1 MYFKYKKKYYKKIKI
16 RIISGKLRGRK
27 LSVSTEIKDLRPT
40 TSFIRETLFNWL
52 TPIIHGANCLDCFA
66 GSGALGLEALS
77 RYASSV
83 TFLERNNLI
92 SNQLKNNLKLLHINK
107 AKVILTDSLN
117 WINKI
122 GEVFDIVFIDPPFRY
137 DTLIDK
143 IIILLEEHSRL
154 SQSAWIYIENK
165 NKSKVPKIPEN
176 WNLHREKQTGKVIY
190 RLYFRKKI

>member
-1 MYFKYKKKYYKKIKI
+1 MYFKYKKIKI
-16 RIISGKLRGRK
+16 RIISGKFRGRK
-27 LSVSTEIKDLRPT
+27 LYVSTKIKDLRPT

-52 TPIIHGANCLDCFA
+52 TPIIQGTNCLDCFA

-92 SNQLKNNLKLLHINK
+92 SNQLKNNLKLLHITK
-107 AKVILTDSLN
+107 AKVILTDSLI
-117 WINKI
+117 WLNKI

-143 IIILLEEHSRL
+143 IIFLLEKNKRL
-154 SQSAWIYIENK
+154 SQSSWIYIETK
-165 NKSKVPKIPEN
+165 NNNKVPKIPVN
-176 WNLHREKQTGKVIY
+176 WNLHREKKTGKIIY
-190 RLYFRKKI
+190 RLYFRKNI